1 MPYKANPIIAML
13 KADHKKV
20 KGLFAEYEEAD
31 AQKQRT
37 IAQNALQELDIH
49 AELEERLIYPA
60 IRDAINDDAI
70 MNEADEEHHVVH
82 ILVDELKRLEP
93 SDEIFKAKFV
103 VLSEVV
109 KHHVKEEEG
118 EVLPKA
124 QKTEIDWEGLHKQVM
139 RRKEQLMERAA

>member
-1 MPYKANPIIAML
+1 
-13 KADHKKV
+13 
-20 KGLFAEYEEAD
+20 
-31 AQKQRT
+31 
-37 IAQNALQELDIH
+37 
-49 AELEERLIYPA
+49 
-60 IRDAINDDAI
+60 